1 MTVAFSIPV
10 RVYYE
15 DTDAGGVVYYANYLR
30 YMERCRSD
38 WLRSVGLEIRDL
50 AARFGVLFAVR
61 AANVEYIKPAQLSD
75 LLTVSVLVAKFGRVS
90 LDLDQLIHR
99 GDDLVCQGRIRLAGI
114 DAETFLPKPFPD
126 ELTNE
131 LTTWK
136 TP

>member
-1 MTVAFSIPV
+1 MTVAYSIPV

-30 YMERCRSD
+30 FMERCRSD
-38 WLRSVGLEIRDL
+38 WLRSAGLEIRDI
-50 AARFGVLFAVR
+50 AARYELLFAVR

-90 LDLDQLIHR
+90 LDLDQEIHR
-99 GDDLVCQGRIRLAGI
+99 DSDLVCRGRIRLASV
-114 DAETFLPKPFPD
+114 DAGTFLPKPIPD
-126 ELTNE
+126 ELKNE